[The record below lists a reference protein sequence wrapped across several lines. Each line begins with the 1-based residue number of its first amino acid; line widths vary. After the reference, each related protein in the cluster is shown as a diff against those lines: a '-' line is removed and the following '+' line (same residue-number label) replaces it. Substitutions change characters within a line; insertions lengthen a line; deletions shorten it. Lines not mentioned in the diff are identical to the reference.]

1 MENNELTVIQHPGGL
16 DQIKA
21 LVIDG
26 LNSPHSKT
34 AYGHAIDEFL
44 EWYQEQ
50 GNPGL
55 TKAVVNA
62 YKAHLLKN
70 TGYSPSTINL
80 RLSAIRKLAKE
91 AGDNELISD
100 SRANGIKAVEGVT
113 TGGVRSG
120 NWLALEQAR
129 RLINA
134 PDTTRLKGLR
144 DRAILLVMIGSGLR
158 RSEVAKLT
166 FEHIQQINGRWVIR
180 NLVGKRNY
188 VRTIPIQPKIKVY
201 IDEWSA
207 AAGITEGFIFRPINK
222 GGLITGEK
230 LTSQAIQNIVKEYAL
245 KCGYTN
251 EELAAHDLRRT
262 FAQLAILGGASIDQI
277 QLSLGH
283 KSPDTTVRYL
293 GNYQNFDKA
302 PSDFIDLGLD

>member
-1 MENNELTVIQHPGGL
+1 MESNELTIIQHPGGL

-34 AYGHAIDEFL
+34 AYAHAIDDFM

-50 GNPGL
+50 GNRGL
-55 TKAVVNA
+55 TKATVNA
-62 YKAHLLKN
+62 YKAHLQEGG
-70 TGYSPSTINL
+70 GYAPSTINL
-80 RLSAIRKLAKE
+80 RLSAIRRLAAE
-91 AGDNELISD
+91 AADNGLI
-100 SRANGIKAVEGVT
+100 AETQGNGVAKVKGVT
-113 TGGVRSG
+113 TGGVRTG

-129 RLINA
+129 KLINA
-134 PDTTRLKGLR
+134 PDLTRLKGLR
-144 DRAILLVMIGSGLR
+144 DRAILMVMIGSGLR
-158 RSEVAKLT
+158 RSEVANLT
-166 FEHIQQINGRWVIR
+166 FKHIMQINGRWAIA

-201 IDEWSA
+201 IDEWAA
-207 AAGITEGFIFRPINK
+207 AAGISEGFIFRPINK
-222 GGLITGEK
+222 GDRITGEK

-251 EELAAHDLRRT
+251 DELAAHDLRRT
-262 FAQLAILGGASIDQI
+262 FAQLSILGGASIEQI

-293 GNYQNFDKA
+293 GNYQNFDRS
-302 PSDFIDLGLD
+302 PSDYIDLNLD